1 MRYYPSTPVART
13 NGVRTRRYY
22 VVRSVVRFIFMV
34 SAVGVLCLISGLV
47 WK

>member
-1 MRYYPSTPVART
+1 MRYYPSTPVA
-13 NGVRTRRYY
+13 RTRRYY
-22 VVRSVVRFIFMV
+22 VVRSVVRFIFLV